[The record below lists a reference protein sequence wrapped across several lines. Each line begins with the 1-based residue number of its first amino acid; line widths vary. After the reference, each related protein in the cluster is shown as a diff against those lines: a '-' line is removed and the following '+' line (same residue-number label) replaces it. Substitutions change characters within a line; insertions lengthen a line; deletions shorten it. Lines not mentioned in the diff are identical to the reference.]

1 MTIIITGS
9 PRKGRYSDRIA
20 EAYHEISGGELIYAR
35 DVNASP
41 CKGCGYCRGKGNGR
55 CIQNDDMQP
64 IIEKVRK
71 ADTLVLVSP
80 IYWWQVTGT
89 IKNVIDRLYA
99 LDVDGFKGKR
109 LVVIMNGGSEPD
121 DKEYEL
127 LEGQFKEMADYI
139 GMSYMFLGVGTPE
152 GQEEEFQRK
161 LEGVRE
167 LARKNG

>member
-1 MTIIITGS
+1 M
-9 PRKGRYSDRIA
+9 
-20 EAYHEISGGELIYAR
+20 
-35 DVNASP
+35 
-41 CKGCGYCRGKGNGR
+41 
-55 CIQNDDMQP
+55 
-64 IIEKVRK
+64 
-71 ADTLVLVSP
+71 LVSP

-139 GMSYMFLGVGTPE
+139 GMSYTFLGVGTPE

>member
-1 MTIIITGS
+1 MTLIITGS
-9 PRKGRYSDRIA
+9 PRKGKYSDRIA

-35 DVNASP
+35 DVNALP
-41 CKGCGYCRGKGNGR
+41 CKGCGYCRGKGEGR
-55 CIQNDDMQP
+55 CIQKDDMQP

-71 ADTLVLVSP
+71 ADTIVLVSP

-89 IKNVIDRLYA
+89 IKSVIDRLYA
-99 LDVDGFKGKR
+99 LDVDGFRGKR

-127 LEGQFKEMADYI
+127 LEGQFREMADYI
-139 GMSYMFLGVGTPE
+139 GMGYSFLGVGTPE